1 MVNQDALQSKGRV
14 AELQAKLDEL
24 ERNLTVKVWTIDRLE
39 AELSSATKEGEC
51 VRRKLKNQEE
61 EMARSRHKFEDNEDD
76 LNRRYQDLEERY
88 NETLEKLTNIQSFT
102 RHLQVQLAEAQS
114 DADSSRQEKERL
126 ISARSEEEKIIRD
139 SLEQAIEER
148 NQVEAKWQREFEQL
162 RNFNQDREE
171 HLMEDCEWKMRTMQ
185 KQCKDKLDQAE
196 LQKKEAL
203 QRAEEMEE
211 ITRLQEDKIESLGSL
226 EGEVSA
232 LRGLTGDQRESLT
245 SIMRQLEVV
254 KEELDEANERST
266 LEIRN
271 AQKIKTQCENE
282 LLSKERYAQAKIEE
296 AKMQISIQ
304 WERKLLEEMV
314 RLKCEL
320 EAVHAE
326 DRKEALDKLKEE
338 YTTQI
343 DELMRTHKTVEESL
357 QEEVSRICFNHR
369 KNQFLIPFHF
379 RSAD

>member
-51 VRRKLKNQEE
+51 VRRKLRNQEE
-61 EMARSRHKFEDNEDD
+61 EMARTRHKFEDNEDD

-88 NETLEKLTNIQSFT
+88 NETLEKLASIQSFT
-102 RHLQVQLAEAQS
+102 SHLQTQLAEAQS

-211 ITRLQEDKIESLGSL
+211 ITRLQEDKIESLCSL

-254 KEELDEANERST
+254 KEELDEANERSA
-266 LEIRN
+266 LEIKN

-296 AKMQISIQ
+296 AKMQISVQ

-326 DRKEALDKLKEE
+326 DRKDALDKLKKE

-357 QEEVSRICFNHR
+357 QEEVRNCLPDH
-369 KNQFLIPFHF
+369 
-379 RSAD
+379 